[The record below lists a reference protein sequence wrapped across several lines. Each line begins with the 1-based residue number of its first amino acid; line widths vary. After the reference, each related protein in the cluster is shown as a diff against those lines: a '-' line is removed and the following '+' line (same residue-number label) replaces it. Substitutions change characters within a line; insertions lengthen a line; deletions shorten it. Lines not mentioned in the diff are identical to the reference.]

1 MLVGPFCYLKGENK
15 NRKGEKRGMKE
26 RTMNKIQ
33 SNEND
38 TENQKII
45 INVSSP
51 NNYIIDTKKLNNSSK
66 AVPLPAGKHHTL
78 TQYYQLY

>member
-1 MLVGPFCYLKGENK
+1 MLVGPFCYLKGENE
-15 NRKGEKRGMKE
+15 NRKGEKRGTKE

-51 NNYIIDTKKLNNSSK
+51 NNY
-66 AVPLPAGKHHTL
+66 
-78 TQYYQLY
+78 YY

>member
-1 MLVGPFCYLKGENK
+1 MLVGPFCYLKGENE

-51 NNYIIDTKKLNNSSK
+51 NNYNIKKLNNSSI